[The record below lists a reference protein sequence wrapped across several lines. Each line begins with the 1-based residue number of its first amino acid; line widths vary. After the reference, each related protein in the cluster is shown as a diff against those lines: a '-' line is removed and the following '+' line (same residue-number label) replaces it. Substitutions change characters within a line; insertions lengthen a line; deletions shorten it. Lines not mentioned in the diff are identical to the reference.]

1 MFRKEGRPTPL
12 SFLLAL
18 SVALIVVPMIMACD
32 PVNYTQD
39 YYSDDVNVQVVGMA
53 RRTANAPFVVQVKN
67 RTDTTFRYLTVRA
80 VCYDAGRGTKPGL
93 QTPAPKTH
101 NTVGVVESAKKVSL
115 RPYSTQ
121 MIALKGALA
130 QVSDSSKV
138 YCKVVSMEAL
148 KTTVSG
154 F

>member
-1 MFRKEGRPTPL
+1 MLSKGMWRRP
-12 SFLLAL
+12 LLVMGLGLMMAAL
-18 SVALIVVPMIMACD
+18 VAGCD

-39 YYSDDVNVQVVGMA
+39 YYSDDVNVQVVGME
-53 RRTANAPFVVQVKN
+53 RRSANAPFVVQVKN
-67 RTDTTFRYLTVRA
+67 RTKTTFRYLTVRA
-80 VCYDAGRGTKPGL
+80 VCYDASSGRPNRKPGL
-93 QTPAPKTH
+93 TAPAFDTH
-101 NTVGVVESAKKVSL
+101 NTVGVVESAKKVTL

-130 QVSDSSKV
+130 QVTASDKV

-148 KTTVSG
+148 KTVLGG